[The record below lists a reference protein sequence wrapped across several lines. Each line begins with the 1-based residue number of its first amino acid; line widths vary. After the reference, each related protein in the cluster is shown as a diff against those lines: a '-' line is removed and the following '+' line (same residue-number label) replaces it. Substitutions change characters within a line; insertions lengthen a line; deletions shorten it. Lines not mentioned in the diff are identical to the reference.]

1 MPRVPRVFQHQSV
14 AEVFAKSLHFAD
26 GGYYDNDGTASAIEF
41 LYEAFWNEHFANP
54 VPILWIEIRDDGDF
68 HEGVN
73 PDQCTS
79 QIASGTCPL
88 QNNAGPV
95 DATKPAAPL
104 SQTTAPLGAFWKAG
118 HTSVTLR
125 NHREMALLANAFS
138 TQFTIKHAEIAF
150 HKGKNDVQPLSWHLT
165 GREKKDLLE
174 QIRCRGPELLSIAD
188 WFSHSFTTDRP
199 ENADTDPRCKVQ
211 GH

>member
-1 MPRVPRVFQHQSV
+1 
-14 AEVFAKSLHFAD
+14 
-26 GGYYDNDGTASAIEF
+26 
-41 LYEAFWNEHFANP
+41 

-88 QNNAGPV
+88 QNNAGPA

-165 GREKKDLLE
+165 GREKKDLLK
-174 QIRCRGPELLSIAD
+174 QIRCRGPELLGIAD

-199 ENADTDPRCKVQ
+199 ENVGIDPRCNVQ